1 MLIDTHTHLDFP
13 QFDND
18 RKDVIERAKKE
29 GILIINSGLGPDGI
43 EKTIKLVDEYG
54 IFATLGL
61 SPTEFNDDIIE
72 NTIDLIKKYRN
83 KIVGIGEVGLDYYW
97 VKEPEKRRK
106 EIENFR
112 IFIELS
118 NELNLPL
125 LVHSRDAEKDII
137 DELKFAD
144 KPAILHCFSGTIN
157 QAKEATSIGCLI
169 SIPTSVVNSK
179 QKQELAKSI
188 PVNSIVLETDSPYL
202 SPTPKTRNEPINV
215 KLIAEE
221 ISKIKGIDSSV
232 VEKITTENA
241 MKFFNMI
248 LHSKF
253 IAPKAKLSKIR
264 QLRCRIKEFGL
275 I

>member
-1 MLIDTHTHLDFP
+1 MLIDTHAHLDFP

-43 EKTIKLVDEYG
+43 ENTIKLVDEYR

-61 SPTEFNDDIIE
+61 SPTEFNEDIIE

-83 KIVGIGEVGLDYYW
+83 KIVGIGEVGLDYYR

-125 LVHSRDAEKDII
+125 LVHSRDAESDVIK
-137 DELKFAD
+137 ELRSAD
-144 KPAILHCFSGTIN
+144 KTAILHCFSGTIN
-157 QAKEATSIGCLI
+157 QAKEAIYFGCILSVPTSI
-169 SIPTSVVNSK
+169 VYSK
-179 QKQELAKSI
+179 QKQELVKGI
-188 PVNSIVLETDSPYL
+188 PLGSIVLETDSPYL
-202 SPTPKTRNEPINV
+202 SYAPKTRNEPINV
-215 KLIAEE
+215 KLIAEK
-221 ISKIKGIDSSV
+221 ISEIKGIDSSV

-248 LHSKF
+248 LLK
-253 IAPKAKLSKIR
+253 
-264 QLRCRIKEFGL
+264 
-275 I
+275 